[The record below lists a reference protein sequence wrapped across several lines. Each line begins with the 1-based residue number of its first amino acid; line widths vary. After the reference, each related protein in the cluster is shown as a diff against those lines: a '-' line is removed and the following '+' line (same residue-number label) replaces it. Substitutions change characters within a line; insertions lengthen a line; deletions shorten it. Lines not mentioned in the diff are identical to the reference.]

1 MSKFSSPFMAKSP
14 LRDTGSIHVGNP
26 NYKGPKEIG
35 AKWLKDH
42 EEVAKDIADGI
53 NSGRDEDFDNAI
65 NTVVTLSEGGK
76 ARVGNSSINVPSFT
90 TTGYDLAKQ
99 SGFLKD

>member
-76 ARVGNSSINVPSFT
+76 TTGVTGLRVPSFT